1 MPNKTLHIIVTL
13 LLMLSTASVSAEDI
27 AIRTSNGTILVG
39 TVVFENAEV
48 IIISTADGSRYQY
61 RRADVE
67 ILDGV
72 EVPAR
77 EEEKNPQSSERRASV
92 QIRLNGGAATIPH
105 YVWGGMVGA
114 QLAIGANKV
123 AGKKVFLGG
132 IIGYEAMF
140 ADGKTL
146 SYLPIAVAAQVP
158 LMQKNSAP
166 FLGASMGYGIAL
178 SKSYTGGLYATAD
191 LGWRWQMNNKKAIM
205 LALNVTFLQT
215 RINISETIDL
225 KQYINHTGRCIT
237 QIGGLFIIEL

>member
-1 MPNKTLHIIVTL
+1 M
-13 LLMLSTASVSAEDI
+13 
-27 AIRTSNGTILVG
+27 
-39 TVVFENAEV
+39 
-48 IIISTADGSRYQY
+48 
-61 RRADVE
+61 
-67 ILDGV
+67 
-72 EVPAR
+72 
-77 EEEKNPQSSERRASV
+77 
-92 QIRLNGGAATIPH
+92 
-105 YVWGGMVGA
+105 
-114 QLAIGANKV
+114 

-132 IIGYEAMF
+132 TIGYEAMF

-146 SYLPIAVAAQVP
+146 SYLPIAVAAQGP